1 MFPYYKIYFTR
12 RKKMFYVQPW
22 RYTFSMQAF
31 FSGNSWKGE
40 PDFTSSVQEMKLSQ
54 QTPTS
59 NPAGLGRGH
68 PELIKT
74 LCSPLRQQHV
84 AWESSHPSAA
94 LSITHATAEARFTA
108 LEATGQCYP
117 ICMKSKFSSFPV
129 VKGQWVINPRIPGL
143 MKESL
148 KPSIKSLL

>member
-1 MFPYYKIYFTR
+1 MKIHILNASIFQEIAD
-12 RKKMFYVQPW
+12 KV
-22 RYTFSMQAF
+22 SL
-31 FSGNSWKGE
+31 
-40 PDFTSSVQEMKLSQ
+40 TSQVERSVQEMKLSE

-59 NPAGLGRGH
+59 NPAVLGKGH

-74 LCSPLRQQHV
+74 LCSPLRQQHM

-108 LEATGQCYP
+108 LAATGQCYP

-129 VKGQWVINPRIPGL
+129 VKGQ
-143 MKESL
+143 
-148 KPSIKSLL
+148 